1 MAKKP
6 KGRMTN
12 VEAVT
17 DIMETSKFGALAQLF
32 VIDALEKWSARVANA
47 KPEELASMNDSFG
60 PSAAAWQGVA
70 REIQGKLAQ
79 HLKG

>member
-1 MAKKP
+1 MARKP
-6 KGRMTN
+6 KTPMTN
-12 VEAVT
+12 VEAVI
-17 DIMETSKFGALAQLF
+17 DIMEVSKFGALAQLF
-32 VIDALEKWSARVANA
+32 VIDALEKWSKRIVNA

-60 PSAAAWQGVA
+60 PSAEAWQGVA